1 MSSGSLDACSD
12 FDWRLYAFRD
22 ERTVALCVLAAMGR
36 EGCVG
41 DSRYV
46 ENENAEVVGRVK
58 GNGMVLGSVA
68 PGSLCRSLAMM
79 RIK

>member
-1 MSSGSLDACSD
+1 MSSGSLDACWN

-36 EGCVG
+36 DGCVG

-58 GNGMVLGSVA
+58 GNGMLLGFVA
-68 PGSLCRSLAMM
+68 PGSLCRSLAMTSL
-79 RIK
+79 K